1 MIVHRLVEVPSD
13 GLGAA
18 LERFE
23 QHFTYPLGDHARFRI
38 SHGHRYLPFFSAMG
52 EATVLVAE
60 HGGEVLGT
68 LACIRRTLK
77 IGESDGGAVTTHYLC
92 DLKVEPRARGGLVLG
107 RLILEAR
114 RLIEPDPSHACH
126 AIVMDG
132 TGALPTD
139 YTGRIGIP
147 GFRRVADIV
156 ILRLSKGAATESSG
170 VGWVQEEGQKRM
182 ERPVCRLTGG
192 DSGLRSAM
200 SAVRIGEVGN
210 EVWGTLEDTR
220 LGKRLWLD
228 TGEELVS
235 GHVSGFGFRNGHAG
249 AEVLKRALELAEGAG
264 MPGVFVS
271 MPPSACAEVIP
282 HLNGVVVQGSGAGIY
297 GHDLPI
303 GHDWWVDT
311 AEI

>member
-1 MIVHRLVEVPSD
+1 MIVHRLMEEPSD

-23 QHFTYPLGDHARFRI
+23 RHFTYPLGDHARFRI
-38 SHGHRYLPFFSAMG
+38 SHGQRYLPFFRAMG
-52 EATVLVAE
+52 EATVLVVE
-60 HGGEVLGT
+60 QKGEVLGT
-68 LACIRRTLK
+68 LACIRRTLRL
-77 IGESDGGAVTTHYLC
+77 GEGEGSAVSTHYLC

-114 RLIEPDPSHACH
+114 RLIEPDSSHACH

-156 ILRLSKGAATESSG
+156 ILRLSRHAAVQSGG
-170 VGWVQEEGQKRM
+170 VGGLEVRTGREM
-182 ERPVCRLTGG
+182 TRPRCRVTGG
-192 DSGLRSAM
+192 NSALRSAM
-200 SAVRIGEVGN
+200 PAMRIEAVGGGAGGV
-210 EVWGTLEDTR
+210 LEDTR

-228 TGEELVS
+228 TGQELVS
-235 GHVSGFGFRNGHAG
+235 GHVSGFWFRDEAAG
-249 AEVLKRALELAEGAG
+249 AEVLQRALEMAETAG
-264 MPGVFVS
+264 IPGVFVS
-271 MPPSACAEVIP
+271 MPPSAHARLLP
-282 HLNGVVVQGSGAGIY
+282 WLGGVGVQESGAGIY